1 MKAGVT
7 TTLAACLGSCVAGAV
22 LAAEP
27 TDGSYFEA
35 SYAFPQ
41 TSFAGLSSNQSELVV
56 RGGYNFN
63 RNFAV
68 EAMAA
73 AGASSGDIN
82 GVTLKVD
89 SAYGAYLKA
98 QFEAASHFEVYARA
112 GWAHITLSSNAVSGT
127 GSDSSFSYGVGA
139 QYLFNKNWY
148 VQGEYMSLY
157 DKDGV
162 TIKGPAIGVGYRF

>member
-1 MKAGVT
+1 MKAT
-7 TTLAACLGSCVAGAV
+7 ATMTLAACLGGCMAGAV

-27 TDGSYFEA
+27 TDSSYFEA

-41 TSFAGLSSNQSELVV
+41 ISVAGISFNQNGLVA

-68 EAMAA
+68 EVMGA
-73 AGASSGDIN
+73 AGISSGDVN
-82 GVTLKVD
+82 GVTLKMD

-98 QFEAASHFEVYARA
+98 QFEAAPRFELYARA
-112 GWAHITLSSNAVSGT
+112 GWAHITLSSNVVPGT
-127 GSDSSFSYGVGA
+127 GSDSSFSYGAGA

-148 VQGEYMSLY
+148 VQGEYTSLY

>member
-1 MKAGVT
+1 MKTAIT
-7 TTLAACLGSCVAGAV
+7 MTLAACLGSCVAGAV

-27 TDGSYFEA
+27 TSSSYFEA
-35 SYAFPQ
+35 SYAFPKL
-41 TSFAGLSSNQSELVV
+41 SGDGLSFNQSELVA

-63 RNFAV
+63 RNVGV
-68 EAMAA
+68 EVMGA
-73 AGASSGDIN
+73 AGMSSGDIN

-98 QFEAASHFEVYARA
+98 QFEAAPHFELYARA

-127 GSDSSFSYGVGA
+127 GSDSSVSYGVGA
-139 QYLFNKNWY
+139 QYLFTKNWY
-148 VQGEYMSLY
+148 VQGEYNSLY